1 MRREPA
7 STDFL
12 EGEIPFND
20 RVANRAR
27 PVRNQRR
34 SSDGLEGG
42 LKGQIASNGGTT
54 RVIGHDSSVDEI
66 VGIEIKGRHRDVDL
80 ESGLVVL
87 LDVEMFLLGLTLGR
101 HADGPLAKGGLVR
114 QGVVQADG
122 TEIGLQQA
130 QGME

>member
-1 MRREPA
+1 
-7 STDFL
+7 
-12 EGEIPFND
+12 
-20 RVANRAR
+20 
-27 PVRNQRR
+27 
-34 SSDGLEGG
+34 
-42 LKGQIASNGGTT
+42 
-54 RVIGHDSSVDEI
+54 VDEI